1 MMNTMKGMN
10 KMTPESLLREW
21 YGRNMLARMRFHV
34 DIPDDMEP
42 IIIERNA
49 YGMITTMN
57 YSHSYNSLV
66 RHDMMIVLLMEQ
78 TVNDSIIM
86 YPLYALNKD
95 NNEWTWI
102 PDADD
107 ENIDADD
114 TMLIMKSLKTDADI
128 SVQDTRVNGFTENWF
143 ETNSYSMTHDD
154 NVFIIIIDD
163 GTQYITNSMPEHVN
177 NEYMIT
183 TDNEMIHVPET
194 HVKRIIEIR

>member
-1 MMNTMKGMN
+1 
-10 KMTPESLLREW
+10 MTPESLLQEW

-49 YGMITTMN
+49 YGMITIMN

-66 RHDMMIVLLMEQ
+66 RHDMMIVLLMER
-78 TVNDSIIM
+78 TVNDSVIM

-128 SVQDTRVNGFTENWF
+128 SVQNTRVNGFTENWF
-143 ETNSYSMTHDD
+143 ETNSHSMNHNDD
-154 NVFIIIIDD
+154 NVFIVLIDD

-183 TDNEMIHVPET
+183 TDNETIHVPET
-194 HVKRIIEIR
+194 HVKRIIEI